1 MNDYLKLMNGLRI
14 APIIHLV
21 GCIIRLGRDKMKL
34 EWYNQ
39 ELLCI
44 LAEFEV
50 LKQRLFHLQ
59 KEINDECF
67 QIDYW
72 REQKEKQIHE
82 KKG

>member
-1 MNDYLKLMNGLRI
+1 
-14 APIIHLV
+14 
-21 GCIIRLGRDKMKL
+21 MKL

-39 ELLCI
+39 ELSCI
-44 LAEFEV
+44 LADFEA

-67 QIDYW
+67 QIDYY
-72 REQKEKQIHE
+72 REQKEKQLHE